1 MRAPL
6 GWLAAAC
13 VVQALSCS
21 RSSEPAVRSE
31 AAEGSVVTRAA
42 DAHASPSASRAADT
56 RQPDAP
62 PADPVRSQVY
72 AWSRALD
79 HHDMPALDALYGQD
93 LCFYGEKWAKAKVLA
108 AKSQALSADPAYHQ
122 EIVGNID
129 LSPSGYAAI
138 ATFVK
143 RSGSGDRVQ
152 DVRARLL
159 LKNFAGDYGRP
170 MAPMSIVGE
179 NDGDVP
185 PPPAL
190 LKCEGA
196 AANSQRNVPAL
207 DARCDDAASAVF
219 NKLPVVIKAKASL
232 KEDYAVRAKSEP
244 DVGVGGIG
252 PQDDGED
259 SGSFSVAVGMQ
270 TPQRFEPVAGYRVYR
285 ATGGFEVFGSFGP
298 DARVAPSD
306 LRAIEAA
313 CKL

>member
-6 GWLAAAC
+6 RWLAAAC

-21 RSSEPAVRSE
+21 RSSEPTVRLE
-31 AAEGSVVTRAA
+31 AAEGSVVARAA
-42 DAHASPSASRAADT
+42 DADASPSPSRAADT

-62 PADPVRSQVY
+62 ADPVRAQVY

-108 AKSQALSADPAYHQ
+108 AKSQALSAAPAYHQ

-129 LSPSGYAAI
+129 VSPSGYAAI

-179 NDGDVP
+179 NDGNAP
-185 PPPAL
+185 PAPAL

-196 AANSQRNVPAL
+196 AANSPRNIPAL
-207 DARCDDAASAVF
+207 DARCEDAASAVF
-219 NKLPVVIKAKASL
+219 NKLPEVIEAQASL
-232 KEDYAVRAKSEP
+232 QG
-244 DVGVGGIG
+244 VGAGGIG
-252 PQDDGED
+252 PQDDGEE
-259 SGSFSVAVGMQ
+259 SGSFSVAIGMQ
-270 TPQRFEPVAGYRVYR
+270 TPERFELAAGYRVYR
-285 ATGGFEVFGSFGP
+285 ATGRFEVFGSFGP